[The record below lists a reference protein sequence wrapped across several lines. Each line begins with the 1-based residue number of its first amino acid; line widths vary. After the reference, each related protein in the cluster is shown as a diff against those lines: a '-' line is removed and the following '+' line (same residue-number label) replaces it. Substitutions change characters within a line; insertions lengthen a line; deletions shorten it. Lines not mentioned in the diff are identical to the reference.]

1 LLLLTVAALAA
12 VGWFA
17 GEPAMARDRLSLLT
31 AWLCVALLV
40 AVPGGIGPWQAL
52 RTGRPVINQLLRRD
66 LGIWAA
72 LTGLAHLVV
81 ATGIVMQA
89 AYFRAYITG
98 PPDNPL
104 PGWAG
109 WIGTLS
115 IVAGYLVGLLF
126 LMLLAL
132 SNHWSLARLGPAR
145 WKRLQGAAVVAL
157 FLTIAHGVI
166 FQVIEGRTGG
176 WLATLVVVSAA
187 ILGLRG
193 RARRAVAR
201 GNR

>member
-40 AVPGGIGPWQAL
+40 AALGIGPWQAR